1 VHDLLDMGC
10 AEGAAALEENMVR
23 LVWVVAT
30 RLQDWRDSFVA
41 DTDCRDSCHDG
52 GSVGYTVV
60 RCDEEVEVGPVA
72 HKWMSDS
79 HNLQAG
85 RNIGLGEVAQWE
97 SGMPQGCK
105 LDIQASRKRLTDYHM
120 AVGCI
125 AIVLGGIVRDCRVVD
140 LRVVRR
146 IDVGAGTQPKGLSVK
161 TFASARKHH
170 CSRASSGHGAIHDY
184 SLGRMLNILPRLPEQ
199 IRHCPEAAD
208 QWETSRCPKSQN
220 SVSAGGPALD
230 TLAEMDGVDIDA
242 GGIVV
247 FHQGGHSNSG
257 HLSSPTWSPR
267 PGVLLLRHRLLHMG
281 RCRCR
286 CRQME
291 EGCSFLCARSG
302 PVHMFRRAVDGLP
315 SPFLLIW

>member
-1 VHDLLDMGC
+1 MG
-10 AEGAAALEENMVR
+10 L
-23 LVWVVAT
+23 
-30 RLQDWRDSFVA
+30 
-41 DTDCRDSCHDG
+41 
-52 GSVGYTVV
+52 
-60 RCDEEVEVGPVA
+60 VA
-72 HKWMSDS
+72 HKWMSDR

-85 RNIGLGEVAQWE
+85 RNTGLREVAQWE

-105 LDIQASRKRLTDYHM
+105 LDIQVSCKRLTDYHM

-140 LRVVRR
+140 LRVVKR
-146 IDVGAGTQPKGLSVK
+146 IDVGAGTQPKGLSAK

-170 CSRASSGHGAIHDY
+170 CSRASSGHGAIPDY
-184 SLGRMLNILPRLPEQ
+184 SPGRMLKILPRLPEQ
-199 IRHCPEAAD
+199 ICRCLEAGD
-208 QWETSRCPKSQN
+208 QWETSHRPKSQN

-257 HLSSPTWSPR
+257 HLNSQTWSR

-291 EGCSFLCARSG
+291 EGCSFLFARSG

-315 SPFLLIW
+315 SSFLLIW